1 VGAPQSG
8 QRRRMVEL
16 GRGPQRIARE
26 SSSGWVV
33 NQGDQEKV
41 VRHRR
46 NWAAHGPQGKIES
59 AVEHGP
65 NSGIE
70 ETRRTMNSQRTA
82 NTGLTGCL
90 SSGVHRIASVGVV
103 VGALDESARAF
114 YLHHEFIPLLD
125 HPNRLFL
132 AMATIEKAFKAK

>member
-59 AVEHGP
+59 AVKHGP

-82 NTGLTGCL
+82 NSGLTGCL
-90 SSGVHRIASVGVV
+90 SSGVHRKGPPGRLPLGGREPGGCANHSCYTGADLLQEDKVAS
-103 VGALDESARAF
+103 
-114 YLHHEFIPLLD
+114 
-125 HPNRLFL
+125 
-132 AMATIEKAFKAK
+132 K